1 MELLINANGI
11 KIKNKPNGG
20 FMYRRIGTTATA
32 FIKK

>member
-1 MELLINANGI
+1 MQNGI
-11 KIKNKPNGG
+11 KKNKPNGG